1 MIKSS
6 LASSFWR
13 TANPIQKP
21 QCPNCRI
28 HSFSTF
34 KNTKS
39 SDGMQ
44 PSYATIGQNLVFLR
58 GFSGNSFASLSN
70 RARARRR
77 ARARMASQA
86 CCAFVEAVL
95 FRMEVHEQFGA
106 SLRCKPTFL
115 CRLEFDPKR
124 QILWPPKQPV
134 GKHRVFR
141 GRSEAAKP
149 RENRLPSDR
158 TCTSYPSS
166 KCWGYSSAGRASR
179 SQ

>member
-6 LASSFWR
+6 LASSFWH
-13 TANPIQKP
+13 TANPIQRP

-70 RARARRR
+70 RARAR
-77 ARARMASQA
+77 ARMASQA

-106 SLRCKPTFL
+106 SLRCEPTFL

-124 QILWPPKQPV
+124 QILWPPKHPV

-141 GRSEAAKP
+141 GRSDAAKP
-149 RENRLPSDR
+149 FLSLMPSQV
-158 TCTSYPSS
+158 S
-166 KCWGYSSAGRASR
+166 
-179 SQ
+179 